1 MLILTLLGLSM
12 VNALFCLVSYKL
24 KNFDIMQ
31 IIGSFL
37 LLVGAVFIALFINQS
52 NVITLFDN
60 FIYIDA
66 LSSINLVLIATV
78 GFTASI
84 YSVGYMRTELA
95 HDIIS
100 LKKLGFYYCFFHL
113 FILSMLL
120 VTIFNNLGLLWVGIE
135 LTTLISAM
143 LVAFYGNKH

>member
-1 MLILTLLGLSM
+1 M

-37 LLVGAVFIALFINQS
+37 LLVGAVFIDFFINQS

-84 YSVGYMRTELA
+84 YSVGYMTELA

-100 LKKLGFYYCFFHL
+100 LKIRVLLLFFS
-113 FILSMLL
+113 FVYSQY
-120 VTIFNNLGLLWVGIE
+120 VVGDD
-135 LTTLISAM
+135 L
-143 LVAFYGNKH
+143 

>member
-66 LSSINLVLIATV
+66 L
-78 GFTASI
+78 
-84 YSVGYMRTELA
+84 R
-95 HDIIS
+95 
-100 LKKLGFYYCFFHL
+100 
-113 FILSMLL
+113 
-120 VTIFNNLGLLWVGIE
+120 
-135 LTTLISAM
+135 
-143 LVAFYGNKH
+143 

>member
-24 KNFDIMQ
+24 KNFDVMQ

-84 YSVGYMRTELA
+84 YSVGYMRAELA

-120 VTIFNNLGLLWVGIE
+120 VTIFNNLGLLWVG
-135 LTTLISAM
+135 
-143 LVAFYGNKH
+143 